1 MKGTGRILIYVSK
14 EGLKYAT
21 QLRNL
26 ERPQLAEL
34 IVAMEILIDELKD
47 KFKITREEVKRD
59 EFEK

>member
-1 MKGTGRILIYVSK
+1 MKGTGRILIYVDK
-14 EGLKYAT
+14 KGLKYGT
-21 QLRNL
+21 RLEKL